1 MSGNYLVSRAVSS
14 EVPSA
19 SERLTAVFGMG
30 TGGSVQASSPHYEC
44 LSTQNFTEET
54 SSKLFLLGKTTL
66 ANHTAKSQS
75 TFASQTSTK

>member
-1 MSGNYLVSRAVSS
+1 LADTDRS
-14 EVPSA
+14 
-19 SERLTAVFGMG
+19 
-30 TGGSVQASSPHYEC
+30 EC

>member
-1 MSGNYLVSRAVSS
+1 L
-14 EVPSA
+14 
-19 SERLTAVFGMG
+19 
-30 TGGSVQASSPHYEC
+30 

-54 SSKLFLLGKTTL
+54 ISKLFLLGKTTL